1 MTELTISDFPHDAPD
16 GYSYEFEQFNSRIIS
31 IWLSCHRKFHY
42 NGGESTKSIWGFY
55 SPKKREYY
63 SPINSSKVGDKVDIK
78 ITRNYT
84 AMLVKQTPLESA
96 FS

>member
-1 MTELTISDFPHDAPD
+1 MTELTISDFPHDAPE
-16 GYSYEFEQFNSRIIS
+16 GYTYEFEQFNSRIVS
-31 IWLSCHRKFHY
+31 IWLRCHRKFHY